1 MKAMFILLTLTTAL
15 SASASTIECKADL
28 FSSVGEDSTLVN
40 SDTRSL
46 KLDKNGNAQLLGI
59 TIDSFEKHGISYNY
73 SVSVKDGKIDSVS
86 AQNEISQNASGIYD
100 LEGQSKVKFEID
112 SLKDSSSLSIN
123 CSTK

>member
-1 MKAMFILLTLTTAL
+1 MKTLLILLTLSVAF
-15 SASASTIECKADL
+15 SASASTVECKADL
-28 FSSVGEDSTLVN
+28 FSSAGEDSKLVN

-46 KLDKNGNAQLLGI
+46 NLDKNGNAQLLGI

-73 SVSVKDGKIDSVS
+73 SVSVKDGKIDSIS
-86 AQNEISQNASGIYD
+86 AQNEIAQNASGIYD